1 MKFLILM
8 LLFSASFTVVGQDQ
22 ITEYTA
28 SNGITY
34 HEGDMVTLGTG
45 SDPKGDFL
53 YLRTGGMEAATNVY
67 ENKKDLVIKSI
78 NTYQKEDSKKVYF
91 TLEGNNNSISKLLI
105 EEAISSCEVLPC
117 PLKMQMKII
126 SAKDPRDRLEKLQEL
141 YDTGAIEE
149 EEYETMKQEIL
160 NDI

>member
-1 MKFLILM
+1 M
-8 LLFSASFTVVGQDQ
+8 LLCSASFTVVGQDD
-22 ITEYTA
+22 ILEYAA

-34 HEGDMVTLGTG
+34 HKGDKVTLGTG
-45 SDPKGDFL
+45 SASEGDFQF
-53 YLRTGGMEAATNVY
+53 LRTGGMEIATNEF
-67 ENKKDLVIKSI
+67 ENKKDLIIKSI
-78 NTYQKEDSKKVYF
+78 GTFQKEDARMVYF
-91 TLEGNNNSISKLLI
+91 TLEGKDKSICKLLI
-105 EEAISSCEVLPC
+105 EEAISNCEVLPC

-149 EEYETMKQEIL
+149 EEYETMRQEIL

>member
-1 MKFLILM
+1 MKFLILI
-8 LLFSASFTVVGQDQ
+8 LLCSASFTVVGQDD
-22 ITEYTA
+22 ILEYTA
-28 SNGITY
+28 SNGVTY
-34 HEGDMVTLGTG
+34 HKGDMVTLGTG
-45 SDPKGDFL
+45 SAPAGEFQFL
-53 YLRTGGMEAATNVY
+53 LTVGKEAASNEF

-78 NTYQKEDSKKVYF
+78 GTFEKEDLKKVYF
-91 TLEGNNNSISKLLI
+91 TLEEKDKSICKLLI
-105 EEAISSCEVLPC
+105 EEAISTCEVLPC

-149 EEYETMKQEIL
+149 EEYETMKKEIL